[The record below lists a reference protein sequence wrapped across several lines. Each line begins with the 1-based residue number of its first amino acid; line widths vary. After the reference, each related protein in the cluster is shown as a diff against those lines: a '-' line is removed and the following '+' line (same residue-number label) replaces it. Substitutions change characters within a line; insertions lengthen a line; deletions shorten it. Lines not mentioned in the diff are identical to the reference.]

1 MRALCQRLAGRAGPG
16 RHYSKIRRIDC
27 RRLPPPSGTGL
38 QVGDATVTG
47 LRALNVIF
55 DVYKLKLQPK
65 LEARCRQLHRSRR
78 VQPAAAPGPVCTS
91 EPEPGQGRPSRHLVA
106 ASVSFSEDIAMEQE

>member
-1 MRALCQRLAGRAGPG
+1 MRADCQRLAGRAG
-16 RHYSKIRRIDC
+16 RHYFKIRRIDC

-38 QVGDATVTG
+38 HVGDATVTG
-47 LRALNVIF
+47 LSPERDF

-65 LEARCRQLHRSRR
+65 LEARCRQLHRSLARR